1 MERSPSFYQKWPQ
14 LQINE
19 SLWFGFP
26 REGKDTHKTPGGT
39 HYELKPGQQRP
50 VKTLREQ
57 ESPLPHLSASRSLL
71 RGGAPWQRQ
80 PLSDIEICGCF
91 PFRKPRRR
99 TAHIRKTETGK
110 GPICS
115 KDSLFYH
122 RVTWEPV
129 HRAGAVLQQRNPVIK
144 KKIKEGGGGERE

>member
-1 MERSPSFYQKWPQ
+1 M
-14 LQINE
+14 
-19 SLWFGFP
+19 
-26 REGKDTHKTPGGT
+26 
-39 HYELKPGQQRP
+39 
-50 VKTLREQ
+50 
-57 ESPLPHLSASRSLL
+57 
-71 RGGAPWQRQ
+71 QRQ

-129 HRAGAVLQQRNPVIK
+129 RRAGAVLQQRNPVIK
-144 KKIKEGGGGERE
+144 KKKKGGRWWGEGVRKRKNEGGKKEGRRRKKRKTPSF